1 MSQKMKLLL
10 GIAALVVL
18 LVGAYF
24 LYDRLSADVSH
35 DVLVSQDAEE
45 TPTEAETETE
55 TQTAGASGTGAFSS
69 SGTAAVQAVSR
80 RQLSSKM
87 DSAEHVWYL
96 IISLLA
102 RRYP

>member
-10 GIAALVVL
+10 SIAALVVL

-55 TQTAGASGTGAFSS
+55 T
-69 SGTAAVQAVSR
+69 
-80 RQLSSKM
+80 
-87 DSAEHVWYL
+87 
-96 IISLLA
+96 
-102 RRYP
+102 